1 MTLETLALQGR
12 PRVSSS
18 LAESLSGRIYEIRK
32 ERIKESFSDFRDAE
46 HRLEPVG
53 NVHGIEFINDSK
65 ACTVNSTWFALE
77 SMVKPVIWIMGGLD
91 RNIDFSALR
100 SLAEKKVKAIV
111 FLGKDNKN
119 LLRALEGLDIPT
131 VAGRTMKEAVDLSY
145 ALGRSGDV
153 ILLSPACPSFDQF
166 ENYEDRGKKFKEIVK
181 NL

>member
-18 LAESLSGRIYEIRK
+18 LAASLSSKIFEIRK

-91 RNIDFSALR
+91 RNNDFTGLR
-100 SLAEKKVKAIV
+100 GLIENKVKAIV
-111 FLGKDNKN
+111 FLGKENTN
-119 LLRALEGLDIPT
+119 LIGALQGLDIPT
-131 VAGRTMKEAVDLSY
+131 VVGRNMKEVVDLGY
-145 ALGRSGDV
+145 TLGRSGDV

-166 ENYEDRGKKFKEIVK
+166 ENYEDRGRKFKEIVK